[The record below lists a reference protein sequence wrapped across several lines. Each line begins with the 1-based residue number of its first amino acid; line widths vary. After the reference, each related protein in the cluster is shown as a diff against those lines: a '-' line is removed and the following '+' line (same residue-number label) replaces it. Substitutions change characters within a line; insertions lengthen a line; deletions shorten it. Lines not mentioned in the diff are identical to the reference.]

1 VSITKSTRHH
11 KIIGNFGEA
20 FLCNWL
26 SRSGFEVTIVDHTG
40 LDIVAY
46 HPATT
51 RRLGITVKSRT
62 RSLGSETTSV
72 TVFSYRKGK
81 DDRKKLLDACTA
93 FGCEPWVALYVET
106 DKSADLYLT
115 SLEHFDA
122 TYRSHVAKSQ
132 DTWKMGK
139 LLTKQYSQDPRI
151 WHVSVSFES
160 STWGWSALAADGTGE
175 RRDSG

>member
-1 VSITKSTRHH
+1 MSITKSTRHH

-20 FLCNWL
+20 FPCNWL

-93 FGCEPWVALYVET
+93 FGCEPWVALYGRFLRKTGFMNWSFSFLATIGPCLRRYAET
-106 DKSADLYLT
+106 KNS
-115 SLEHFDA
+115 
-122 TYRSHVAKSQ
+122 
-132 DTWKMGK
+132 
-139 LLTKQYSQDPRI
+139 
-151 WHVSVSFES
+151 
-160 STWGWSALAADGTGE
+160 
-175 RRDSG
+175 